1 MGQLWDFWEQIQSA
15 VDEGALDFQG
25 DLLSIAFH
33 LLLAVIVLF
42 IGRWLARKVRVTL
55 RRALV
60 KAELS
65 PSLVSLFATVVY
77 YGIILLA
84 VVLALAVAGVPIDS
98 IIFIVGVVVIVLAIA
113 LQDSLGNLAAAVIFL
128 LFQPFKVDD
137 MVEAAGVFGTVQEIQ
152 MFRTLLLTRDNTAV
166 SVPNMAILNGNIT
179 NYSQEGVV
187 RLDMEFMI
195 SYSDDLL
202 KAKQLLQEIITG
214 NDHVLTDPAPVIG
227 VKELGDNGV
236 SFVFRPFVKAED
248 MWQTRYDL
256 TEKVKLAF
264 DEAGFTIPFPQR
276 DVHLYQ
282 QGSAGK

>member
-1 MGQLWDFWEQIQSA
+1 VVSVEL
-15 VDEGALDFQG
+15 LDFQG
-25 DLLSIAFH
+25 DVLPIAFH
-33 LLLAVIVLF
+33 LLLAVIVLS
-42 IGRWLARKVRVTL
+42 IGRWLARKIRIIL

-65 PSLVSLFATVVY
+65 PSLINLFVAVVY
-77 YGIILLA
+77 YSIILLV
-84 VVLALAVAGVPIDS
+84 VVLALAVAGVPMDS
-98 IIFIVGVVVIVLAIA
+98 IIFIVGVIVIVLAIA

-128 LFQPFKVDD
+128 LFQPFKVGD
-137 MVEAAGVFGTVQEIQ
+137 MVEAAGIFGTVREIQ
-152 MFRTLLLTRDNTAV
+152 MFRTLFLSRDNTAV

-187 RLDMEFMI
+187 RLDMEFMV

-214 NDHVLTDPAPVIG
+214 NEHVLADPVPVVG

-236 SFVFRPFVKAED
+236 SFVFRPFVAAED
-248 MWQTRYDL
+248 MWQVRYDL

-264 DEAGFTIPFPQR
+264 DEAGITIPFPQR
-276 DVHLYQ
+276 DVHMYQ
-282 QGSAGK
+282 SDV